1 MAFVLD
7 ITNKRTYVWIYF
19 ETSVYLLITKEDN
32 TFAPNQSVSLTNLL
46 KITQDDIV
54 IVIPTYIANSGIFKG
69 IVDESSVV
77 QGKYDKNFTLIP
89 GKLMLSSK
97 ITFGKTNKGLTK
109 YQLKPLDN
117 RFPKITVASS
127 MKSNIDAY
135 VKVEFDN
142 NLKASL
148 VEKICD
154 VDEISKYENIL
165 ISKNIPRIRNKLF
178 KTFREFEYKS
188 TEKYDEDW
196 RKYRTFSIDPEGCCD
211 VDDAVSLKSG
221 EIAVHIATPT
231 KLMNNELEDYVEN
244 TITSFYGSKETTHLL
259 PDKVVECASLN
270 ENTQRYVLSVVFSKT
285 KDTRL
290 VRSIIKIDK
299 NYSYENV
306 LDTKDYKGLVENYD
320 EIFGETIED
329 SHKIVENLMVQA
341 NSYVAE
347 FLVENL
353 NGDALIRKTFEDGT
367 VNYNYYNEGD
377 KNSHTG
383 LNVDLY
389 THFTSPLRRYA
400 DQIVH
405 RALFKIL
412 EKETKDKLEF
422 DKILKLNRSKL
433 AEKLLYSKL
442 NVIDLISKDDVVIKG
457 KLLYIED
464 GFARIENENLRI
476 SIPIVSRKIEDLVHI
491 QKNEDIYEIV
501 VEDITFYMNVNDEVE
516 IKISYDK
523 LKGIEGITYEWM
535 SPNLCLV

>member
-7 ITNKRTYVWIYF
+7 ITNKRSYVWIYF
-19 ETSVYLLITKEDN
+19 ETSVYLVITKEDN

-46 KITQDDIV
+46 KITQDDSI
-54 IVIPTYIANSGIFKG
+54 IIPTYISNSGIYKG
-69 IVDESSVV
+69 IVDVSSVV
-77 QGKYDKNFTLIP
+77 QGKYDKIFTLIP

-109 YQLKPLDN
+109 YQFKPLDN
-117 RFPKITVASS
+117 RFPKLIVASS

-142 NLKASL
+142 NLNASL

-154 VDEISKYENIL
+154 VNEIEKYENIIIL
-165 ISKNIPRIRNKLF
+165 KNIPRIRNKLF
-178 KTFREFEYKS
+178 KTFREFDYKS
-188 TEKYDEDW
+188 TEKYYEDW
-196 RKYRTFSIDPEGCCD
+196 RKYRTFSIDPDGCCD
-211 VDDAVSLKSG
+211 IDDAVSIKSG

-231 KLMNNELEDYVEN
+231 KLMNNELEDYVAN
-244 TITSFYGSKETTHLL
+244 TITSFYGNKETINLL

-290 VRSIIKIDK
+290 VRSLIKIDK

-306 LDTKDYKGLVENYD
+306 LDTKDYKNLVESYN

-329 SHKIVENLMVQA
+329 SHKIVENLMIQSNA
-341 NSYVAE
+341 YVAK

-442 NVIDLISKDDVVIKG
+442 NIIDMISKDDVIIKG
-457 KLLYIED
+457 KLLYIQD
-464 GFARIENENLRI
+464 GFARIENENLRV
-476 SIPIVSRKIEDLVHI
+476 SIPVLSRKIEDLIHI
-491 QKNEDIYEIV
+491 QKNEDSYEII

-516 IKISYDK
+516 IKICYDT

>member
-7 ITNKRTYVWIYF
+7 ISNKRTYVWIYF
-19 ETSVYLLITKEDN
+19 ETRVYLVITKEDN

-46 KITQDDIV
+46 KITKDDSI
-54 IVIPTYIANSGIFKG
+54 IIPTYISNSGIFKG

-109 YQLKPLDN
+109 YQFKPRDN
-117 RFPKITVASS
+117 RFPKLIVASS
-127 MKSNIDAY
+127 MKSNIDSY

-142 NLKASL
+142 NLNASL

-154 VDEISKYENIL
+154 VNEIEKYENIL
-165 ISKNIPRIRNKLF
+165 ILKNIPRIRNKLF
-178 KTFREFEYKS
+178 KKFRDFDYKS
-188 TEKYDEDW
+188 TEKYYEDW
-196 RKYRTFSIDPEGCCD
+196 RKYRTFSIDPDGCCD
-211 VDDAVSLKSG
+211 IDDAVSIKSG

-231 KLMNNELEDYVEN
+231 KLMNNELEDYVAN
-244 TITSFYGSKETTHLL
+244 TITSFYGNKETINLL

-290 VRSIIKIDK
+290 VRSLIKIDK

-306 LDTKDYKGLVENYD
+306 LDTKDYKNLVESYN

-329 SHKIVENLMVQA
+329 SHKIVENLMIQSNA
-341 NSYVAE
+341 YVAK

-383 LNVDLY
+383 LDVDLY

-442 NVIDLISKDDVVIKG
+442 NIIDMISKDDVIIKG
-457 KLLYIED
+457 KLLYIQD
-464 GFARIENENLRI
+464 GFARIENENLRV
-476 SIPIVSRKIEDLVHI
+476 SIPVLSRKIEDLIHI
-491 QKNEDIYEIV
+491 QKNEDSYEII

-516 IKISYDK
+516 IKICYDT